1 MVATIAGATA
11 LGCQESAS
19 TSVGSVIIITAITAV
34 DIAASGATNKYAS

>member
-1 MVATIAGATA
+1 VATIAGATA

-19 TSVGSVIIITAITAV
+19 TSVGVIIITAITAV